1 MLRLYYLHSVFLEVD
16 ELQINR
22 QSVID
27 EAFSQASTL
36 QKNIIVSFVHKINK
50 INPITFYSYNHENY
64 KGKKFFWKHATDA
77 ESIVGLGAIFTIKRN
92 EIEDRFLETITIWN
106 DLIKDSIVYNDFS
119 VEGVG
124 PVLLGGLSFL
134 PLSNEHRTIWNN
146 YHDLYFFIPELM
158 LTVKDE
164 TFITENYLID
174 HSKEKPLVKDI
185 DSILDDMRK
194 INNDGYNNPNVL
206 SVSEDHPQE
215 WKTNV
220 QLAIDKLKNRE
231 LEKIVL
237 ARELV
242 ITFDRKLSYKKIIQN
257 LIDEQQGSYIF
268 SIEHGTDCYLGA
280 SPERLVRKINE
291 QVYSVCLAGSTP
303 RGKSCE
309 EDERLGVK
317 LLNDEKN
324 LNEHQYVVDMIRKSL
339 SKVCRSVKVPKYPKL
354 LKMRDIQHLYTPV
367 QGVVRENVSIMDIV
381 KELHPTPALGG
392 TPKNKALEL
401 IPKLEFFER
410 GLYAAP
416 VGWIDYEGNGE
427 FIVAIRSGLLKGDK
441 AFLFAGCGIVADSL
455 PESEYAE
462 TEVKFRPMLRALGG
476 SET

>member
-1 MLRLYYLHSVFLEVD
+1 
-16 ELQINR
+16 LQINR

-27 EAFSQASTL
+27 DAFSQASTL

-50 INPITFYSYNHENY
+50 INPVSFYSYNHENY
-64 KGKKFFWKHATDA
+64 KEKKFFWKHAT
-77 ESIVGLGAIFTIKRN
+77 EPETIVGLGAVFSIKRN

-106 DLIKDSIVYNDFS
+106 DLIKNSIVYNDFS
-119 VEGVG
+119 IEGVG

-134 PLSNEHRTIWNN
+134 PMRNKHRSIWNN
-146 YHDLYFFIPELM
+146 FHDLHFFIPELM

-164 TFITENYLID
+164 AFITENYFINY
-174 HSKEKPLVKDI
+174 SMEKPLVKDI
-185 DSILDDMRK
+185 DSILNDIQK
-194 INNDGYNNPNVL
+194 INVESYHNANVL
-206 SVSEDHPQE
+206 SVSEKHPHE

-220 QLAIDKLKNRE
+220 QQAIDLLKNKE

-242 ITFDRKLSYKKIIQN
+242 ITFDRELPYNKIIQN
-257 LIDEQQGSYIF
+257 LTNEQHESYIF
-268 SIEHGTDCYLGA
+268 SVEHGSDCYLGA

-303 RGKSCE
+303 RGKSHE
-309 EDERLGVK
+309 EDERLGVE

-324 LNEHQYVVDMIRKSL
+324 LNEHQYVVEMIQKSF
-339 SKVCRSVKVPKYPKL
+339 SKVCSDVKVPNHPQL
-354 LKMRDIQHLYTPV
+354 IKMRDIQHLYTPV
-367 QGVVRENVSIMDIV
+367 QGVVKEHVSIIDIV

-392 TPKNKALEL
+392 TPKKKALEL

-416 VGWIDYEGNGE
+416 IGWIDYKGNGE

-455 PESEYAE
+455 PESEYKE